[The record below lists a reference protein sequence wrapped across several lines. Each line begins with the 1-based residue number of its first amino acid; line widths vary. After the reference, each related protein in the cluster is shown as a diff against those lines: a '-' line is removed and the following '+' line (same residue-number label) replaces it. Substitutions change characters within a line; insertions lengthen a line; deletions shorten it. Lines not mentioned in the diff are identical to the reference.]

1 MSRLV
6 RVPGKMAQARGTI
19 AYPVAMQNRYNEIAH
34 GCHDL
39 RSGTASN
46 ATGILAKRDVSHV
59 VQLILNRPVH
69 STQTEQVRRSG
80 PLRRQAGDLVMHL
93 RVPARL
99 PLSLVDEPT
108 DLCQTR
114 PGHRFRR
121 RSSSRMEGP
130 NVNASMPAVNCSRTL
145 EHLERRR
152 ERNAAEPAGASADCP

>member
-1 MSRLV
+1 
-6 RVPGKMAQARGTI
+6 MAQARGTI
-19 AYPVAMQNRYNEIAH
+19 AYPFAMQNRYDEIAH

-39 RSGTASN
+39 RGDTASN

-59 VQLILNRPVH
+59 MQLIFNRPVH
-69 STQTEQVRRSG
+69 STQAEQVRWSG

-99 PLSLVDEPT
+99 PLSLMYEST

-114 PGHRFRR
+114 PGYRFIL
-121 RSSSRMEGP
+121 RSSSRMECSNIDP
-130 NVNASMPAVNCSRTL
+130 PMSAVNRSRAL
-145 EHLERRR
+145 ERLERRR